1 MIKLVSIE
9 QRTKYDLLT
18 PAKILAEFSETAE
31 KATVDRGRKRVKIRV
46 EWTIF
51 KNWKF
56 AII

>member
-1 MIKLVSIE
+1 MSIE
-9 QRTKYDLLT
+9 QRTKYDFLT
-18 PAKILAEFSETAE
+18 PAKIFAEFSETAE